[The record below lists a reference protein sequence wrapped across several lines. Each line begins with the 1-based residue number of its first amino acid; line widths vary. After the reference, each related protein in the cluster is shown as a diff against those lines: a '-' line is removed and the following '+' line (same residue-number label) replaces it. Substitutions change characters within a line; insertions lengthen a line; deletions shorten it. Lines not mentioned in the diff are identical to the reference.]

1 MKVQIRKGIRAVVPF
16 LVVLLIAGCSASQGG
31 GTGSADSATA
41 GDKANASA
49 AGNEA
54 AAPVF
59 AVTTTEAVR
68 GVIENYIDLNGDV
81 SAAVSVDVYADTAGE
96 VVKLNVS
103 VGDYVSEG
111 EVVAEVDP
119 SRPGQQFVPS
129 PVKSSINGTVT
140 EVPVQVGTRI
150 GQGVPVA
157 RISKINQLEITT
169 EVPER
174 FIDSMKVGLPAV
186 LRFEAY
192 SNATFPARVTQLSP
206 VLNPTTRTME
216 VKLELARR
224 DPRVK
229 AGMYA
234 EVQIITERKE
244 NVVKIPAS
252 CLVRRFGET
261 FAYVVTDQNTAE
273 RRVVTPGIIIDDQ
286 VEVVVGVKAGDRV
299 VIQGQNLLDD
309 GVQVKVVDQVEPLSP
324 ESNVR
329 VE

>member
-1 MKVQIRKGIRAVVPF
+1 MKVQIRRGIIAVVPF
-16 LVVLLIAGCSASQGG
+16 LVVLLFAGCSASQGG
-31 GTGSADSATA
+31 KTGNATA
-41 GDKANASA
+41 
-49 AGNEA
+49 AGSEA

-111 EVVAEVDP
+111 DVVAEVDP

-174 FIDSMKVGLPAV
+174 FIDSMRVGLPAV

-192 SNATFPARVTQLSP
+192 PNVTFPARVTQLSP

-216 VKLELARR
+216 VKLQLARR
-224 DPRVK
+224 DSRVK

-244 NVVKIPAS
+244 NVIKIPAS

-261 FAYVVTDQNTAE
+261 FGYVVTEKNTAE

-286 VEVVVGVKAGDRV
+286 VEVIVGVKAGDRV